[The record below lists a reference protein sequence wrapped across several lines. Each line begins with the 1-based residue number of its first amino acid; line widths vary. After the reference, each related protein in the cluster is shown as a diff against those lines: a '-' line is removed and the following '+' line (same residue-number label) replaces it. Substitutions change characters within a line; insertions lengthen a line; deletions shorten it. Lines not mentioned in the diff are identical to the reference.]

1 MPAKKQCDDTPQV
14 HTRLSMMAVAVVA
27 LSTVLCL
34 RLWQL
39 QIVNGADFAA
49 KAENNR
55 LDYEVLKSPRGI
67 IYGRDEKTVLADNR
81 AACDLVVTPA
91 LLKDVDAVQETWP
104 AAASVAGGG
113 SGERLLCI
121 ISDTIARG
129 EPLDS
134 ICDIA
139 ANEADREKVAAL
151 LPSLGKVRS
160 MCGDLGQLASVD
172 ADRQF
177 VRVLNT
183 VRWNR
188 PFKQILIKEDI
199 SKTERMRIEEYAF
212 KFQGVY
218 TVARPQRRY
227 YYGATAGQ
235 VLGWFNEINDV
246 ELEKLKPRYKMGDI
260 IGRDG
265 IEFAY
270 EGQLKGTDGAMIVSR
285 YSGSVPQIRT
295 DARGNPYIEVD
306 SKGRALAEE
315 ERHEAIPGRPIFTTL
330 DIELQRKCEDILT
343 HELFAE
349 DIVDTPAEGAIV
361 VMNADTGEL
370 LALASVPTFD
380 PNIFATTSADNN
392 RVKQEVKD
400 DPKKPMLHRAF
411 QTHYYPGSVFKV
423 LMAIAALEEGVI
435 DEHTSFFC
443 GGSYT
448 AGGATWRCWKHAGHG
463 TVSVVDALAFSCDV
477 FFYNVGAKLGPDKM
491 DAWAAKLGVGVKTG
505 IDLPREVPG
514 QIFTPA
520 EKAAYAKA
528 TGAKHPDLYK
538 WHFGDTISMAIGQGM
553 VDTTILQNALLMA
566 TVINGGKRVRPY
578 VNLEL
583 GPQVSEQ
590 LVSDTTLRIVHDGMF
605 KCVDKTQPPSG
616 TGRLAKIEGIEML
629 GKTGTAQVV
638 RMAQLKGRKERD
650 IPYDLRDHALF
661 IAGVTN
667 MKPRIAVSI
676 IVEHGLHGSSGAA
689 PVAKKVCEFFYI
701 NRAQQEGGAAPTKP
715 LTVAMQ
721 EVGGE

>member
-1 MPAKKQCDDTPQV
+1 MPAKKQRDDAPQV
-14 HTRLSMMAVAVVA
+14 KTRLSGMAVAVVA
-27 LSTVLCL
+27 LSAVLCL

-39 QIVNGADFAA
+39 QIVHGADYAA

-55 LDYEVLKSPRGI
+55 LDYEVLKSPRGV

-81 AACDLVVTPA
+81 AACDLVMTPA
-91 LLKDVDAVQETWP
+91 SLPEVEALSEVWGDAAE
-104 AAASVAGGG
+104 VAGGG
-113 SGERLLCI
+113 SRLSCI
-121 ISDTIARG
+121 ISDTLTRG
-129 EPLDS
+129 EPLGEIVS
-134 ICDIA
+134 TG
-139 ANEADREKVAAL
+139 ANEKDQAKLAAAL
-151 LPSLGKVRS
+151 PPLEDVYAV
-160 MCGDLGQLASVD
+160 CGDLANIVSTD
-172 ADRQF
+172 RERQF
-177 VRVLNT
+177 ARVLRA
-183 VRWNR
+183 VRNKT
-188 PFKQILIKEDI
+188 PFEQILIKEDI
-199 SKTERMRIEEYAF
+199 SKTERMRIEEYSF

-227 YYGATAGQ
+227 YYGATGGQ
-235 VLGWFNEINDV
+235 VLGWFNEINDA
-246 ELEKLKPRYKMGDI
+246 EYKRLRPRYRMGDI

-270 EGQLKGTDGAMIVSR
+270 EDQLKGTDGAMIVSR
-285 YSGSVPQIRT
+285 YNRSVPQIRT

-306 SKGRALAEE
+306 SKGRALSEE
-315 ERHEAIPGRPIFTTL
+315 ERHEAVPGKPIFTTL
-330 DIELQRKCEDILT
+330 DILLQQKCEDILT

-380 PNIFATTSADNN
+380 PNIFATASAD
-392 RVKQEVKD
+392 RGRITSEVMK

-477 FFYNVGAKLGPDKM
+477 FFYNVGARLGPDKM

-590 LVSDTTLRIVHDGMF
+590 LVRDNTLRIVHDGMF

-638 RMAQLKGRKERD
+638 RMAQLKGRKGRE
-650 IPYDLRDHALF
+650 IPYELRDHALF

-667 MKPRIAVSI
+667 MTPRIAVSI

-689 PVAKKVCEFFYI
+689 RVAKKICEYFYL
-701 NRAQQEGGAAPTKP
+701 NRAKQESGAAP

-721 EVGGE
+721 EVDAE